1 MTAPTGNDA
10 SGRSA
15 WTSRTGS
22 LTNVEGRAILAAVG
36 SLVVVVLAVALA
48 GLVRA
53 KTAGGLLGRR
63 EAYGRPMSD
72 WAALSV
78 LGLGLGLAALVAG
91 VPGLAF
97 LLVAG
102 VLVESYATI
111 RQVRPRRR

>member
-1 MTAPTGNDA
+1 MCTRARTPGERLRPPSMTAPTGNDA

-63 EAYGRPMSD
+63 EAYGRP
-72 WAALSV
+72 LSEW
-78 LGLGLGLAALVAG
+78 GA
-91 VPGLAF
+91 PAF
-97 LLVAG
+97 L
-102 VLVESYATI
+102 
-111 RQVRPRRR
+111 RPGPGPA